1 MISYRTTQEGKET
14 GIDIMSGFTNITINT
29 NGMVL
34 EIELNI
40 SDTDG
45 MELTNII
52 ERYIANNVHPS
63 RISKHYR

>member
-1 MISYRTTQEGKET
+1 
-14 GIDIMSGFTNITINT
+14 MSGFTNITINT

-40 SDTDG
+40 SDMDG
-45 MELTNII
+45 MELMNNI
-52 ERYIANNVHPS
+52 ERYIDYNVHPS

>member
-1 MISYRTTQEGKET
+1 
-14 GIDIMSGFTNITINT
+14 MSGFTNITINT

-40 SDTDG
+40 SDMDG
-45 MELTNII
+45 MELMNNI
-52 ERYIANNVHPS
+52 ESYIDNNVHPS